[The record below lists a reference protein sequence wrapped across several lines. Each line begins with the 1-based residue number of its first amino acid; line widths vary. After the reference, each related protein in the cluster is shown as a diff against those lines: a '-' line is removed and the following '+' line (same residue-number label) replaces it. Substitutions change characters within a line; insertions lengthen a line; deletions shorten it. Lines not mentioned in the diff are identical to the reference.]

1 MKPNRSIEKGK
12 RIQRDFVKIK
22 VKISTSDFQHGLSII
37 AINC

>member
-22 VKISTSDFQHGLSII
+22 VKINTSFGFSTWIINNSD
-37 AINC
+37 